1 MKTIIAE
8 KPSVAKE
15 IAHIVGADKREEGYM
30 QGNGYYVTWAFGH
43 LVQPAM
49 PETYGMKGF
58 HAENLPVIPD
68 PFVLVP
74 RQVKTENG
82 YKPDAGVL
90 AQIKIIGKLFDSSE
104 RIIVATDAGREG
116 ELIFRYL
123 YAYLGCRKPFDRL
136 WISSLTDTAIREGLL
151 NLRDG
156 KEYDNLYHAAKARS
170 EADWLVGINGTQALT
185 IAAGRGTYS
194 VGRVQTP
201 TLGMVCERYWE
212 HKRFESKPFWQV
224 HFGVVDADSGNILK
238 FTSANRWTDKATAT
252 DIYNKV
258 KDTGS
263 AIITKV
269 ATKRKVEKAPLLYD
283 LTTLQKEANTQH
295 GFTAEHTLSIAQKLY
310 EAKFITYPRTSSR
323 YISDDVFATLPKLF
337 KNLENHSEYGE
348 KVKLLPGSEDYSK
361 NSVNAAKVTDHH
373 ALLITENAAIGLFK
387 DEKIVYDMILCRMI
401 EAFSADCIK
410 DITSVS
416 AQVDHEVEFGISGS
430 IIRQT
435 GWRALSLKGKNKRQD
450 KDADATDNEVKD
462 QVIPNWQ
469 EGQHITLS
477 GCTITEGKTKPKPLH
492 TESTLLAAME
502 TAGKEIEDDTMRQ
515 AMKDSGIGTPATRAA
530 IIETLLKRE
539 YMVRQQKKLVPTEKG
554 LALHS
559 VVKNM
564 AIANVEMTGK
574 WEATFDR
581 MIPPHGLEVT
591 YDKTV
596 HILFPASVKY
606 VDLGSEDLIAGKADG
621 AENVIRV
628 KAAVKNFKKETNMS
642 VITEDGSFY
651 TFNVKYAKEPLMLN
665 IEMADFIHDGEAV
678 NRPNNAQE
686 IYLKELGKE
695 SPMLVHLIM
704 KSIHKENKRKVKH
717 IGSKRFGIQY
727 LMKGIYVHSD
737 LLYFHTEI
745 KNQSNVPFD
754 VDYITFKVVDKKV
767 AKRTAIQEQVL
778 LPVRAYNYVVRVAG
792 KKTEQTVFC
801 LPKFTIPDDKELV
814 VEMNEKEGGRHQ
826 SFVVE
831 NSDLVRALTI
841 NELSVK

>member
-1 MKTIIAE
+1 MSQKQQTMKTIIAE

-123 YAYLGCRKPFDRL
+123 YAYLGCQKPFDRL
-136 WISSLTDTAIREGLL
+136 WISSLTDTAIREGLQ
-151 NLRDG
+151 NLTDG

-224 HFGVVDADSGNILK
+224 HFGVVDADSGNVLK
-238 FTSANRWTDKATAT
+238 FTSANRWADKGTAT

-258 KDTGS
+258 KETGS

-269 ATKRKVEKAPLLYD
+269 ATKQKVEKAPLLYD
-283 LTTLQKEANTQH
+283 LTTLQKEANSQH

-310 EAKFITYPRTSSR
+310 EAKLITYPRTSSR

-435 GWRALSLKGKNKRQD
+435 GWRALSLKEKNNRLD
-450 KDADATDNEVKD
+450 KDADATDNEVKE

-515 AMKDSGIGTPATRAA
+515 AMKDCGIGTPATRAT

-574 WEATFDR
+574 WEAELAKIER
-581 MIPPHGLEVT
+581 GE
-591 YDKTV
+591 
-596 HILFPASVKY
+596 AS
-606 VDLGSEDLIAGKADG
+606 ADG
-621 AENVIRV
+621 FTHSIEGYTREITAE
-628 KAAVKNFKKETNMS
+628 
-642 VITEDGSFY
+642 
-651 TFNVKYAKEPLMLN
+651 L
-665 IEMADFIHDGEAV
+665 
-678 NRPNNAQE
+678 
-686 IYLKELGKE
+686 LGCDRLF
-695 SPMLVHLIM
+695 S
-704 KSIHKENKRKVKH
+704 HKDSGCQCPKCKH
-717 IGSKRFGIQY
+717 GTMQFFG
-727 LMKGIYVHSD
+727 
-737 LLYFHTEI
+737 
-745 KNQSNVPFD
+745 
-754 VDYITFKVVDKKV
+754 KVVRCSNK
-767 AKRTAIQEQVL
+767 ECGM
-778 LPVRAYNYVVRVAG
+778 PVFKQVAG
-792 KKTEQTVFC
+792 KLLTDADITDLLTKGKTRTLNGFTSKQGKSFSAAIAFDENFNTKFVFAER
-801 LPKFTIPDDKELV
+801 KKA
-814 VEMNEKEGGRHQ
+814 EKRG
-826 SFVVE
+826 
-831 NSDLVRALTI
+831 N
-841 NELSVK
+841 VKRYKK

>member
-15 IAHIVGADKREEGYM
+15 IAHIVGAGKREEGYM

-123 YAYLGCRKPFDRL
+123 YEYLGCKKPFDRL
-136 WISSLTDTAIREGLL
+136 WISSLTDSAIREGLA
-151 NLRDG
+151 NLRNG

-269 ATKRKVEKAPLLYD
+269 TTKRKVEKAPLLYD
-283 LTTLQKEANTQH
+283 LTTLQKEANSQH

-348 KVKLLPGSEDYSK
+348 KVKLLPCSEDYSK

-373 ALLITENAAIGLFK
+373 ALLITENAAIGIFK

-416 AQVDHEVEFGISGS
+416 AQVDHEIEFGISGS

-435 GWRALSLKGKNKRQD
+435 GWRALSLKEKNSKKD
-450 KDADATDNEVKD
+450 KNADTTDNEVKE

-469 EGQHITLS
+469 EGQHITFS

-502 TAGKEIEDDTMRQ
+502 TAGKEIVDDTMRQ

-574 WEATFDR
+574 WEAELAKIER
-581 MIPPHGLEVT
+581 GE
-591 YDKTV
+591 
-596 HILFPASVKY
+596 AS
-606 VDLGSEDLIAGKADG
+606 ADG
-621 AENVIRV
+621 FTHSIEGYTREITAE
-628 KAAVKNFKKETNMS
+628 
-642 VITEDGSFY
+642 
-651 TFNVKYAKEPLMLN
+651 L
-665 IEMADFIHDGEAV
+665 
-678 NRPNNAQE
+678 
-686 IYLKELGKE
+686 LGCDRLF
-695 SPMLVHLIM
+695 S
-704 KSIHKENKRKVKH
+704 HKDSGCQCPKCKH
-717 IGSKRFGIQY
+717 GTMQFFG
-727 LMKGIYVHSD
+727 
-737 LLYFHTEI
+737 
-745 KNQSNVPFD
+745 
-754 VDYITFKVVDKKV
+754 KVVRCSNK
-767 AKRTAIQEQVL
+767 ECGM
-778 LPVRAYNYVVRVAG
+778 PVFKQVAG
-792 KKTEQTVFC
+792 KLLTDADITDLLTKGKT
-801 LPKFTIPDDKELV
+801 
-814 VEMNEKEGGRHQ
+814 
-826 SFVVE
+826 
-831 NSDLVRALTI
+831 
-841 NELSVK
+841 

>member
-1 MKTIIAE
+1 MSQKQQTMKTIIAE

-49 PETYGMKGF
+49 PDTYGMKGF

-283 LTTLQKEANTQH
+283 LTTLQKEANSQH

-323 YISDDVFATLPKLF
+323 YISDDIFATLPKLF

-373 ALLITENAAIGLFK
+373 ALLITENPAVGLFK

-435 GWRALSLKGKNKRQD
+435 GWRALSLKEKNNRQD

-515 AMKDSGIGTPATRAA
+515 SMKDIGIGTPATRAA

-574 WEATFDR
+574 WEAELAKIER
-581 MIPPHGLEVT
+581 GE
-591 YDKTV
+591 
-596 HILFPASVKY
+596 AS
-606 VDLGSEDLIAGKADG
+606 ADG
-621 AENVIRV
+621 FTHSIEGYTREITAE
-628 KAAVKNFKKETNMS
+628 
-642 VITEDGSFY
+642 
-651 TFNVKYAKEPLMLN
+651 L
-665 IEMADFIHDGEAV
+665 
-678 NRPNNAQE
+678 
-686 IYLKELGKE
+686 LGCDRLFSHKD
-695 SPMLVHLIM
+695 SGCQCPKCKQGIM
-704 KSIHKENKRKVKH
+704 QF
-717 IGSKRFGIQY
+717 FG
-727 LMKGIYVHSD
+727 
-737 LLYFHTEI
+737 
-745 KNQSNVPFD
+745 
-754 VDYITFKVVDKKV
+754 KVVRCSNK
-767 AKRTAIQEQVL
+767 ECGM
-778 LPVRAYNYVVRVAG
+778 PVFKQVAG
-792 KKTEQTVFC
+792 KLLTDADITDLLTKGKTRTLNGFTSKQGKPFSAAIAFDENFNTKFVFAER
-801 LPKFTIPDDKELV
+801 KTA
-814 VEMNEKEGGRHQ
+814 EKRG
-826 SFVVE
+826 
-831 NSDLVRALTI
+831 N
-841 NELSVK
+841 VKRYKK

>member
-1 MKTIIAE
+1 MSQKQQTMKTIIAE

-49 PETYGMKGF
+49 PEAYGMKGF

-123 YAYLGCRKPFDRL
+123 YAYLGCQKPFDRL

-283 LTTLQKEANTQH
+283 LTTLQKEANSQH

-435 GWRALSLKGKNKRQD
+435 GWRALSLKEKNKRQD

-502 TAGKEIEDDTMRQ
+502 TAGKEIEDDMMRQ

-574 WEATFDR
+574 WETELAKIER
-581 MIPPHGLEVT
+581 GE
-591 YDKTV
+591 
-596 HILFPASVKY
+596 AS
-606 VDLGSEDLIAGKADG
+606 ADG
-621 AENVIRV
+621 FTRSIEGYTREITAE
-628 KAAVKNFKKETNMS
+628 
-642 VITEDGSFY
+642 
-651 TFNVKYAKEPLMLN
+651 L
-665 IEMADFIHDGEAV
+665 
-678 NRPNNAQE
+678 
-686 IYLKELGKE
+686 LGCDRLF
-695 SPMLVHLIM
+695 S
-704 KSIHKENKRKVKH
+704 HKDSGCQCPKCKH
-717 IGSKRFGIQY
+717 GTMQFFG
-727 LMKGIYVHSD
+727 
-737 LLYFHTEI
+737 
-745 KNQSNVPFD
+745 
-754 VDYITFKVVDKKV
+754 KVVRCSNK
-767 AKRTAIQEQVL
+767 ECGM
-778 LPVRAYNYVVRVAG
+778 PVFKQVAG
-792 KKTEQTVFC
+792 KLLTDADITDLLTKGKTRTLNGFTSRQGKTFSAAIAFDENFNTKFVFAER
-801 LPKFTIPDDKELV
+801 KTA
-814 VEMNEKEGGRHQ
+814 EKRG
-826 SFVVE
+826 
-831 NSDLVRALTI
+831 N
-841 NELSVK
+841 VKRYKK

>member
-1 MKTIIAE
+1 MSQKQQTMKTIIAE

-58 HAENLPVIPD
+58 HAENIPVIPR
-68 PFVLVP
+68 PFILVP

-82 YKPDAGVL
+82 YKPDAGVV
-90 AQIKIIGKLFDSSE
+90 AQIKVVGKLFDSSE

-123 YAYLGCRKPFDRL
+123 YEYLGCKKPFDRL
-136 WISSLTDTAIREGLL
+136 WISSLTDTAIREGLQ

-263 AIITKV
+263 AIITKIS
-269 ATKRKVEKAPLLYD
+269 TKRKVEKAPLLYD
-283 LTTLQKEANTQH
+283 LTTLQKEANSQH

-435 GWRALSLKGKNKRQD
+435 GWRALSLKEKNNRQD
-450 KDADATDNEVKD
+450 KDADATDNEVKE

-574 WEATFDR
+574 WEAELAKIER
-581 MIPPHGLEVT
+581 GE
-591 YDKTV
+591 
-596 HILFPASVKY
+596 AS
-606 VDLGSEDLIAGKADG
+606 ADG
-621 AENVIRV
+621 FTHSIEGYTREITAE
-628 KAAVKNFKKETNMS
+628 
-642 VITEDGSFY
+642 
-651 TFNVKYAKEPLMLN
+651 L
-665 IEMADFIHDGEAV
+665 
-678 NRPNNAQE
+678 
-686 IYLKELGKE
+686 LGCDRLF
-695 SPMLVHLIM
+695 S
-704 KSIHKENKRKVKH
+704 HKDSGYQCPKCKQ
-717 IGSKRFGIQY
+717 GAMQFFG
-727 LMKGIYVHSD
+727 
-737 LLYFHTEI
+737 
-745 KNQSNVPFD
+745 
-754 VDYITFKVVDKKV
+754 KVVRCSNK
-767 AKRTAIQEQVL
+767 ECGM
-778 LPVRAYNYVVRVAG
+778 PVFKQVAG
-792 KKTEQTVFC
+792 KLLTDADITDLLTKGKTRTLNGFTSKQGKSFSAAIAFDENFNTKFVFAER
-801 LPKFTIPDDKELV
+801 KTA
-814 VEMNEKEGGRHQ
+814 EKRG
-826 SFVVE
+826 
-831 NSDLVRALTI
+831 N
-841 NELSVK
+841 VKRYKK

>member
-1 MKTIIAE
+1 MSQKQQTMKTIIAE

-30 QGNGYYVTWAFGH
+30 QGNGYFVTWAFGH

-123 YAYLGCRKPFDRL
+123 SVYLGCQKPFDRL

-151 NLRDG
+151 NLKDG

-224 HFGVVDADSGNILK
+224 HFGVVDTDSGNILK
-238 FTSANRWTDKATAT
+238 FTSANRWADKGTAT

-258 KDTGS
+258 KETGS

-283 LTTLQKEANTQH
+283 LTTLQKEANSQH

-361 NSVNAAKVTDHH
+361 NSVNAGKVTDHH
-373 ALLITENAAIGLFK
+373 AMLITENAAIGLFK

-410 DITSVS
+410 DITSVT

-435 GWRALSLKGKNKRQD
+435 GWRALSLKEKNKRQD
-450 KDADATDNEVKD
+450 KDADATDNEVRE

-469 EGQHITLS
+469 EGQHISFS
-477 GCTITEGKTKPKPLH
+477 GSTITEGKTKPKPLH

-515 AMKDSGIGTPATRAA
+515 AIKDCGIGTPATRAA

-574 WEATFDR
+574 WEAELAKIER
-581 MIPPHGLEVT
+581 GE
-591 YDKTV
+591 
-596 HILFPASVKY
+596 AS
-606 VDLGSEDLIAGKADG
+606 ADG
-621 AENVIRV
+621 FTHSIEGYTREITAE
-628 KAAVKNFKKETNMS
+628 
-642 VITEDGSFY
+642 
-651 TFNVKYAKEPLMLN
+651 L
-665 IEMADFIHDGEAV
+665 
-678 NRPNNAQE
+678 
-686 IYLKELGKE
+686 LGCDRLFSHKD
-695 SPMLVHLIM
+695 SGCQCPKCKQGIM
-704 KSIHKENKRKVKH
+704 QF
-717 IGSKRFGIQY
+717 FG
-727 LMKGIYVHSD
+727 
-737 LLYFHTEI
+737 
-745 KNQSNVPFD
+745 
-754 VDYITFKVVDKKV
+754 KVVRCSNK
-767 AKRTAIQEQVL
+767 ECGM
-778 LPVRAYNYVVRVAG
+778 PVFKQVAG
-792 KKTEQTVFC
+792 KLLTDADITDLLTKGKTRTLNGFTSRQGKSFSATIAFDENFNTKFVFAEH
-801 LPKFTIPDDKELV
+801 KAA
-814 VEMNEKEGGRHQ
+814 EKRG
-826 SFVVE
+826 
-831 NSDLVRALTI
+831 N
-841 NELSVK
+841 VKRYKK

>member
-49 PETYGMKGF
+49 PDTYGMKGF

-82 YKPDAGVL
+82 YKTDAGVL

-123 YAYLGCRKPFDRL
+123 YVYLGCQKPFDRL
-136 WISSLTDTAIREGLL
+136 WISSLTDTAIREGLQ

-269 ATKRKVEKAPLLYD
+269 VTKRKVEKAPLLYD
-283 LTTLQKEANTQH
+283 LTTLQKEANSQH

-435 GWRALSLKGKNKRQD
+435 GWRALSLKEKNNRQD
-450 KDADATDNEVKD
+450 KDADATDNEVKE

-574 WEATFDR
+574 WEAELAKIER
-581 MIPPHGLEVT
+581 GE
-591 YDKTV
+591 
-596 HILFPASVKY
+596 AS
-606 VDLGSEDLIAGKADG
+606 ADG
-621 AENVIRV
+621 FTHSIEGYTREITAE
-628 KAAVKNFKKETNMS
+628 
-642 VITEDGSFY
+642 
-651 TFNVKYAKEPLMLN
+651 L
-665 IEMADFIHDGEAV
+665 
-678 NRPNNAQE
+678 
-686 IYLKELGKE
+686 LGCDRLF
-695 SPMLVHLIM
+695 S
-704 KSIHKENKRKVKH
+704 HKDSGCQCPKCKH
-717 IGSKRFGIQY
+717 GTMQFFG
-727 LMKGIYVHSD
+727 
-737 LLYFHTEI
+737 
-745 KNQSNVPFD
+745 
-754 VDYITFKVVDKKV
+754 KVVRCSNK
-767 AKRTAIQEQVL
+767 ECGM
-778 LPVRAYNYVVRVAG
+778 PVFKQVAG
-792 KKTEQTVFC
+792 KLLTDSDITDLLTKGKTRTLNGFISKQGKSFSAAIAFDENFNTKFVFAER
-801 LPKFTIPDDKELV
+801 KTA
-814 VEMNEKEGGRHQ
+814 EKRG
-826 SFVVE
+826 
-831 NSDLVRALTI
+831 N
-841 NELSVK
+841 VKRYKK

>member
-1 MKTIIAE
+1 MSQKQQTMKTIIAE

-30 QGNGYYVTWAFGH
+30 QGNGYFVTWAFGH

-68 PFVLVP
+68 PFILVP

-123 YAYLGCRKPFDRL
+123 YVYLGCQKPFDRL

-224 HFGVVDADSGNILK
+224 HFGVVDSDSGNILK

-258 KDTGS
+258 KETGS

-269 ATKRKVEKAPLLYD
+269 VTKRKVEKAPLLYD
-283 LTTLQKEANTQH
+283 LTTLQKEANSQH

-416 AQVDHEVEFGISGS
+416 AQVNHEVEFGISGS

-435 GWRALSLKGKNKRQD
+435 GWRALSLKEKNNRLD

-515 AMKDSGIGTPATRAA
+515 AMKDCGIGTPATRAA

-574 WEATFDR
+574 WEAELAKIER
-581 MIPPHGLEVT
+581 GE
-591 YDKTV
+591 
-596 HILFPASVKY
+596 AS
-606 VDLGSEDLIAGKADG
+606 ADG
-621 AENVIRV
+621 FTHSIEGYTREITAE
-628 KAAVKNFKKETNMS
+628 
-642 VITEDGSFY
+642 
-651 TFNVKYAKEPLMLN
+651 L
-665 IEMADFIHDGEAV
+665 
-678 NRPNNAQE
+678 
-686 IYLKELGKE
+686 LGCDRLF
-695 SPMLVHLIM
+695 S
-704 KSIHKENKRKVKH
+704 HKDSGCQCPKCKQ
-717 IGSKRFGIQY
+717 GTMQFFG
-727 LMKGIYVHSD
+727 
-737 LLYFHTEI
+737 
-745 KNQSNVPFD
+745 
-754 VDYITFKVVDKKV
+754 KVVRCCNK
-767 AKRTAIQEQVL
+767 ECGM
-778 LPVRAYNYVVRVAG
+778 PVFKQVAG
-792 KKTEQTVFC
+792 KLLTDADITDLLTKGKTKTLNGFTSKQGKSFSAAIAFDENFNTKFVFAER
-801 LPKFTIPDDKELV
+801 KTA
-814 VEMNEKEGGRHQ
+814 EKRG
-826 SFVVE
+826 
-831 NSDLVRALTI
+831 N
-841 NELSVK
+841 VKRYKK

>member
-1 MKTIIAE
+1 MSQKQQTMKTIIAE

-68 PFVLVP
+68 PFILVP

-90 AQIKIIGKLFDSSE
+90 AQIKIIGKLFDCSE

-123 YAYLGCRKPFDRL
+123 YAYLGCQKPFDRL
-136 WISSLTDTAIREGLL
+136 WISSLTDTAIREGLQ

-156 KEYDNLYHAAKARS
+156 KVYDNLYHAAKARS

-212 HKRFESKPFWQV
+212 NKRFESKPFWQV

-258 KDTGS
+258 KETGS

-269 ATKRKVEKAPLLYD
+269 VTKRKVEKAPLLYD
-283 LTTLQKEANTQH
+283 LTTLQKEANSQH

-361 NSVNAAKVTDHH
+361 NSVNAAKMTDHH

-387 DEKIVYDMILCRMI
+387 DEKIVYDMILYRMI

-410 DITSVS
+410 DITSVT
-416 AQVDHEVEFGISGS
+416 AQVDHDVEFCISGS

-435 GWRALSLKGKNKRQD
+435 GWRALSLKEKNKRLD

-574 WEATFDR
+574 WEAELAKIER
-581 MIPPHGLEVT
+581 GE
-591 YDKTV
+591 
-596 HILFPASVKY
+596 AS
-606 VDLGSEDLIAGKADG
+606 ADG
-621 AENVIRV
+621 FTHSIEDYTREITAE
-628 KAAVKNFKKETNMS
+628 
-642 VITEDGSFY
+642 
-651 TFNVKYAKEPLMLN
+651 L
-665 IEMADFIHDGEAV
+665 
-678 NRPNNAQE
+678 
-686 IYLKELGKE
+686 LGCDRLF
-695 SPMLVHLIM
+695 S
-704 KSIHKENKRKVKH
+704 HKDSGCQCPKCKH
-717 IGSKRFGIQY
+717 GTMQFFG
-727 LMKGIYVHSD
+727 
-737 LLYFHTEI
+737 
-745 KNQSNVPFD
+745 
-754 VDYITFKVVDKKV
+754 KVVRCSNK
-767 AKRTAIQEQVL
+767 ECGM
-778 LPVRAYNYVVRVAG
+778 PVFKQVAG
-792 KKTEQTVFC
+792 KLLTDSDITDLLTKGKTRTLNGFTSKQGKPFSAAIAFDENFNTKFVFAER
-801 LPKFTIPDDKELV
+801 KTA
-814 VEMNEKEGGRHQ
+814 EKRG
-826 SFVVE
+826 
-831 NSDLVRALTI
+831 N
-841 NELSVK
+841 VKRYKK

>member
-1 MKTIIAE
+1 MSQKQQTMKTIIAE

-136 WISSLTDTAIREGLL
+136 WISSLTDTAIREGLQ

-224 HFGVVDADSGNILK
+224 HFGVVDTDSGNILK

-258 KDTGS
+258 KETGS

-283 LTTLQKEANTQH
+283 LTTLQKEANSQH

-416 AQVDHEVEFGISGS
+416 AKVDHEVEFGISGS

-435 GWRALSLKGKNKRQD
+435 GWRALSLKEKNNRQD
-450 KDADATDNEVKD
+450 RDADATDNEVKD

-469 EGQHITLS
+469 EGQHVTLS

-530 IIETLLKRE
+530 IIETMLKRE

-574 WEATFDR
+574 WEAELAKIER
-581 MIPPHGLEVT
+581 GE
-591 YDKTV
+591 
-596 HILFPASVKY
+596 AS
-606 VDLGSEDLIAGKADG
+606 ADG
-621 AENVIRV
+621 FTHSIEGYTREITAE
-628 KAAVKNFKKETNMS
+628 
-642 VITEDGSFY
+642 
-651 TFNVKYAKEPLMLN
+651 L
-665 IEMADFIHDGEAV
+665 
-678 NRPNNAQE
+678 
-686 IYLKELGKE
+686 LGCDRLF
-695 SPMLVHLIM
+695 S
-704 KSIHKENKRKVKH
+704 HKDSGCQCPKCKQ
-717 IGSKRFGIQY
+717 GAMQFFG
-727 LMKGIYVHSD
+727 
-737 LLYFHTEI
+737 
-745 KNQSNVPFD
+745 
-754 VDYITFKVVDKKV
+754 KVVRCSNK
-767 AKRTAIQEQVL
+767 ECGM
-778 LPVRAYNYVVRVAG
+778 PVFKQVAG
-792 KKTEQTVFC
+792 KLLTDADITDLLTKGKTRTLNGFTSKQGKSFSAAIAFDENFNTKFVFAER
-801 LPKFTIPDDKELV
+801 KTA
-814 VEMNEKEGGRHQ
+814 EKRG
-826 SFVVE
+826 
-831 NSDLVRALTI
+831 N
-841 NELSVK
+841 VKRYKK

>member
-15 IAHIVGADKREEGYM
+15 IAHIVGAGKREEGYM

-123 YAYLGCRKPFDRL
+123 YVYLGCQKPFDRL
-136 WISSLTDTAIREGLL
+136 WISSLTDTAIREGLQ

-269 ATKRKVEKAPLLYD
+269 TTKRKVEKAPLLYD
-283 LTTLQKEANTQH
+283 LTTLQKEANSQH

-348 KVKLLPGSEDYSK
+348 KVKLLPCSEDYSK

-435 GWRALSLKGKNKRQD
+435 GWRALSLKEKNNRLD
-450 KDADATDNEVKD
+450 KDADATDNEVKE

-469 EGQHITLS
+469 EGQHITFS

-574 WEATFDR
+574 WEAELAKIER
-581 MIPPHGLEVT
+581 GE
-591 YDKTV
+591 
-596 HILFPASVKY
+596 AS
-606 VDLGSEDLIAGKADG
+606 ADG
-621 AENVIRV
+621 FTHSIEGYTREITAE
-628 KAAVKNFKKETNMS
+628 
-642 VITEDGSFY
+642 
-651 TFNVKYAKEPLMLN
+651 L
-665 IEMADFIHDGEAV
+665 
-678 NRPNNAQE
+678 
-686 IYLKELGKE
+686 LGCDRLF
-695 SPMLVHLIM
+695 S
-704 KSIHKENKRKVKH
+704 HKDSGCQCPKCKH
-717 IGSKRFGIQY
+717 GTMQFFG
-727 LMKGIYVHSD
+727 
-737 LLYFHTEI
+737 
-745 KNQSNVPFD
+745 
-754 VDYITFKVVDKKV
+754 KVVRCSNK
-767 AKRTAIQEQVL
+767 ECGM
-778 LPVRAYNYVVRVAG
+778 PVFKQVAG
-792 KKTEQTVFC
+792 KLLTDADITDLLTKGKT
-801 LPKFTIPDDKELV
+801 
-814 VEMNEKEGGRHQ
+814 
-826 SFVVE
+826 
-831 NSDLVRALTI
+831 
-841 NELSVK
+841 

>member
-151 NLRDG
+151 NLTDG

-224 HFGVVDADSGNILK
+224 HFGVVDTDSDNILK

-283 LTTLQKEANTQH
+283 LTTLQKEANSQH

-348 KVKLLPGSEDYSK
+348 NVKLLPGSEDYSK

-435 GWRALSLKGKNKRQD
+435 GWRALSLKEKNKRQD

-574 WEATFDR
+574 WEAELAR
-581 MIPPHGLEVT
+581 IERGE
-591 YDKTV
+591 
-596 HILFPASVKY
+596 AS
-606 VDLGSEDLIAGKADG
+606 ADG
-621 AENVIRV
+621 FTHSIEGYTREITAE
-628 KAAVKNFKKETNMS
+628 
-642 VITEDGSFY
+642 
-651 TFNVKYAKEPLMLN
+651 L
-665 IEMADFIHDGEAV
+665 
-678 NRPNNAQE
+678 
-686 IYLKELGKE
+686 LGCDRLF
-695 SPMLVHLIM
+695 S
-704 KSIHKENKRKVKH
+704 HKDSGCQCPKCKQ
-717 IGSKRFGIQY
+717 GTMQFFG
-727 LMKGIYVHSD
+727 
-737 LLYFHTEI
+737 
-745 KNQSNVPFD
+745 
-754 VDYITFKVVDKKV
+754 KVVRCSNK
-767 AKRTAIQEQVL
+767 ECGM
-778 LPVRAYNYVVRVAG
+778 PVFKQVAG
-792 KKTEQTVFC
+792 KLLTDADITDLLIKGKTRTLNGFISKQGKSFSAAIAFDEDFNTKFVFAER
-801 LPKFTIPDDKELV
+801 KTA
-814 VEMNEKEGGRHQ
+814 EKRG
-826 SFVVE
+826 
-831 NSDLVRALTI
+831 N
-841 NELSVK
+841 VKRYKK

>member
-1 MKTIIAE
+1 MSQKQQTMKTIIAE

-30 QGNGYYVTWAFGH
+30 QGNGYFVTWAFGH

-49 PETYGMKGF
+49 PDTYGMKGF

-136 WISSLTDTAIREGLL
+136 WISSLTDTAIREGLQ

-212 HKRFESKPFWQV
+212 NKRFESKPFWQV

-238 FTSANRWTDKATAT
+238 FTSVNRWTDKATAS

-283 LTTLQKEANTQH
+283 LTTLQKEANSQH

-387 DEKIVYDMILCRMI
+387 DEKIIYDMILCRMI

-435 GWRALSLKGKNKRQD
+435 GWRALLLKEKNNRLV
-450 KDADATDNEVKD
+450 KDADATDNEVKE

-574 WEATFDR
+574 WEAELAKIER
-581 MIPPHGLEVT
+581 GE
-591 YDKTV
+591 
-596 HILFPASVKY
+596 AS
-606 VDLGSEDLIAGKADG
+606 ADG
-621 AENVIRV
+621 FTHSIEGYTREITAE
-628 KAAVKNFKKETNMS
+628 
-642 VITEDGSFY
+642 
-651 TFNVKYAKEPLMLN
+651 L
-665 IEMADFIHDGEAV
+665 
-678 NRPNNAQE
+678 
-686 IYLKELGKE
+686 LGCDRLF
-695 SPMLVHLIM
+695 S
-704 KSIHKENKRKVKH
+704 HKDSGCQCPKCKH
-717 IGSKRFGIQY
+717 GTMQFFG
-727 LMKGIYVHSD
+727 
-737 LLYFHTEI
+737 
-745 KNQSNVPFD
+745 
-754 VDYITFKVVDKKV
+754 KVVRCSNK
-767 AKRTAIQEQVL
+767 ECGM
-778 LPVRAYNYVVRVAG
+778 PVFKQVAG
-792 KKTEQTVFC
+792 KLLTDSDITDLLTKGKTRTLNGFTSKQGKSFSAAIAFDEDFNTKFVFAER
-801 LPKFTIPDDKELV
+801 KTA
-814 VEMNEKEGGRHQ
+814 EKRG
-826 SFVVE
+826 
-831 NSDLVRALTI
+831 N
-841 NELSVK
+841 VKRYKK

>member
-15 IAHIVGADKREEGYM
+15 IAHIVGAGKREEGYM

-49 PETYGMKGF
+49 PDTYGMKGF

-238 FTSANRWTDKATAT
+238 FTSANRWADKATAT

-283 LTTLQKEANTQH
+283 LTTLQKEANSQH

-323 YISDDVFATLPKLF
+323 YISDDIFATLPKLF

-373 ALLITENAAIGLFK
+373 ALLITENPAVGLFK

-435 GWRALSLKGKNKRQD
+435 GWRALSLKEKNNRQD

-515 AMKDSGIGTPATRAA
+515 SMKDIGIGTPATRAA

-574 WEATFDR
+574 WEAELAKIER
-581 MIPPHGLEVT
+581 GE
-591 YDKTV
+591 
-596 HILFPASVKY
+596 AS
-606 VDLGSEDLIAGKADG
+606 ADG
-621 AENVIRV
+621 FTHSIEGYTREITAE
-628 KAAVKNFKKETNMS
+628 
-642 VITEDGSFY
+642 
-651 TFNVKYAKEPLMLN
+651 L
-665 IEMADFIHDGEAV
+665 
-678 NRPNNAQE
+678 
-686 IYLKELGKE
+686 LGCDRLFSHKD
-695 SPMLVHLIM
+695 SGCQCPKCKQGIM
-704 KSIHKENKRKVKH
+704 QF
-717 IGSKRFGIQY
+717 FG
-727 LMKGIYVHSD
+727 
-737 LLYFHTEI
+737 
-745 KNQSNVPFD
+745 
-754 VDYITFKVVDKKV
+754 KVVRCSNK
-767 AKRTAIQEQVL
+767 ECGM
-778 LPVRAYNYVVRVAG
+778 PVFKQVAG
-792 KKTEQTVFC
+792 KLLTDADITDLLTKGKTRTLNGFTSKQGKPFSAAIAFDENFNTKFVFAER
-801 LPKFTIPDDKELV
+801 KTA
-814 VEMNEKEGGRHQ
+814 EKRG
-826 SFVVE
+826 
-831 NSDLVRALTI
+831 N
-841 NELSVK
+841 VKRYKK

>member
-123 YAYLGCRKPFDRL
+123 YAYLGCQKPFDRL
-136 WISSLTDTAIREGLL
+136 WISSLTDTAIREGLQ

-238 FTSANRWTDKATAT
+238 FTSVNRWTDKATAT

-258 KDTGS
+258 KETGS
-263 AIITKV
+263 VIITKV
-269 ATKRKVEKAPLLYD
+269 ATKQKVEKAPLLYD
-283 LTTLQKEANTQH
+283 LTTLQKEANSQH
-295 GFTAEHTLSIAQKLY
+295 GFTAEHTLSVAQKLY

-410 DITSVS
+410 DITSVT

-435 GWRALSLKGKNKRQD
+435 GWRALSLKEKNNRLD
-450 KDADATDNEVKD
+450 KDADATDNEVKN

-574 WEATFDR
+574 WEAELAKIER
-581 MIPPHGLEVT
+581 GE
-591 YDKTV
+591 
-596 HILFPASVKY
+596 AS
-606 VDLGSEDLIAGKADG
+606 ADG
-621 AENVIRV
+621 FTHSIEGYTREITAE
-628 KAAVKNFKKETNMS
+628 
-642 VITEDGSFY
+642 
-651 TFNVKYAKEPLMLN
+651 L
-665 IEMADFIHDGEAV
+665 
-678 NRPNNAQE
+678 
-686 IYLKELGKE
+686 LGCDRLF
-695 SPMLVHLIM
+695 S
-704 KSIHKENKRKVKH
+704 HKDSGCQCPKCKH
-717 IGSKRFGIQY
+717 GTMQFFG
-727 LMKGIYVHSD
+727 
-737 LLYFHTEI
+737 
-745 KNQSNVPFD
+745 
-754 VDYITFKVVDKKV
+754 KVVRCSNK
-767 AKRTAIQEQVL
+767 ECGM
-778 LPVRAYNYVVRVAG
+778 PVFKQVAG
-792 KKTEQTVFC
+792 KLLTDSDITDLLTKGKTRTLNGFTSKQGKPFSAAIAFDENFNTKFVFAER
-801 LPKFTIPDDKELV
+801 KTA
-814 VEMNEKEGGRHQ
+814 EKRG
-826 SFVVE
+826 
-831 NSDLVRALTI
+831 N
-841 NELSVK
+841 VKRYKK

>member
-1 MKTIIAE
+1 MSQKQQTMKTIIAE

-123 YAYLGCRKPFDRL
+123 YVYLGCQKPFDRL

-238 FTSANRWTDKATAT
+238 FTSANRWTDKGTAT

-263 AIITKV
+263 TIITKV
-269 ATKRKVEKAPLLYD
+269 VTKRKVEKAPLLYD
-283 LTTLQKEANTQH
+283 LTTLQKEANSQH

-435 GWRALSLKGKNKRQD
+435 GWRALSLKEKNKRQD
-450 KDADATDNEVKD
+450 KDADATDNEVRE

-574 WEATFDR
+574 
-581 MIPPHGLEVT
+581 
-591 YDKTV
+591 
-596 HILFPASVKY
+596 
-606 VDLGSEDLIAGKADG
+606 
-621 AENVIRV
+621 
-628 KAAVKNFKKETNMS
+628 
-642 VITEDGSFY
+642 
-651 TFNVKYAKEPLMLN
+651 
-665 IEMADFIHDGEAV
+665 
-678 NRPNNAQE
+678 
-686 IYLKELGKE
+686 
-695 SPMLVHLIM
+695 
-704 KSIHKENKRKVKH
+704 
-717 IGSKRFGIQY
+717 
-727 LMKGIYVHSD
+727 
-737 LLYFHTEI
+737 
-745 KNQSNVPFD
+745 
-754 VDYITFKVVDKKV
+754 
-767 AKRTAIQEQVL
+767 
-778 LPVRAYNYVVRVAG
+778 
-792 KKTEQTVFC
+792 
-801 LPKFTIPDDKELV
+801 
-814 VEMNEKEGGRHQ
+814 
-826 SFVVE
+826 
-831 NSDLVRALTI
+831 
-841 NELSVK
+841 

>member
-15 IAHIVGADKREEGYM
+15 IAHIVGAYKREEGYM

-136 WISSLTDTAIREGLL
+136 WISSLTDTAIREGLQ

-238 FTSANRWTDKATAT
+238 FTSVNRWTDKATASV
-252 DIYNKV
+252 IYNKV

-283 LTTLQKEANTQH
+283 LTTLQKEANSQH

-337 KNLENHSEYGE
+337 KNLENHSEFGE

-373 ALLITENAAIGLFK
+373 ALLITENAVIGLFK

-435 GWRALSLKGKNKRQD
+435 GWRALSLKEKNKRQD

-515 AMKDSGIGTPATRAA
+515 AMKDCGIGTPATRAA

-574 WEATFDR
+574 WEAELAKIER
-581 MIPPHGLEVT
+581 GE
-591 YDKTV
+591 
-596 HILFPASVKY
+596 AS
-606 VDLGSEDLIAGKADG
+606 ADG
-621 AENVIRV
+621 FTHSIEGYTREITAE
-628 KAAVKNFKKETNMS
+628 
-642 VITEDGSFY
+642 
-651 TFNVKYAKEPLMLN
+651 L
-665 IEMADFIHDGEAV
+665 
-678 NRPNNAQE
+678 
-686 IYLKELGKE
+686 LGCDRLF
-695 SPMLVHLIM
+695 S
-704 KSIHKENKRKVKH
+704 HKDSGCQCPKCKQ
-717 IGSKRFGIQY
+717 GTMQFFG
-727 LMKGIYVHSD
+727 
-737 LLYFHTEI
+737 
-745 KNQSNVPFD
+745 
-754 VDYITFKVVDKKV
+754 KVVRCSSK
-767 AKRTAIQEQVL
+767 ECGM
-778 LPVRAYNYVVRVAG
+778 PVFKQVAG
-792 KKTEQTVFC
+792 KLLTDADITDLLTKGKTRTLNGFTSRQGKSFSAAIAFDENFNTKFVFAER
-801 LPKFTIPDDKELV
+801 KTA
-814 VEMNEKEGGRHQ
+814 EKRG
-826 SFVVE
+826 
-831 NSDLVRALTI
+831 N
-841 NELSVK
+841 VKRYKK

>member
-212 HKRFESKPFWQV
+212 HKRFESKTFWQV

-238 FTSANRWTDKATAT
+238 FTSANRWADKGTAT

-269 ATKRKVEKAPLLYD
+269 VTKRKVEKAPLLYD
-283 LTTLQKEANTQH
+283 LTTLQKEANSQH

-416 AQVDHEVEFGISGS
+416 AQVDHEVGFGISGS

-435 GWRALSLKGKNKRQD
+435 GWRALSLKEKNKRQD
-450 KDADATDNEVKD
+450 KDADATDNEVKE

-515 AMKDSGIGTPATRAA
+515 AMKDCGIGTPATRAA

-574 WEATFDR
+574 WEAELAKIER
-581 MIPPHGLEVT
+581 GE
-591 YDKTV
+591 
-596 HILFPASVKY
+596 AS
-606 VDLGSEDLIAGKADG
+606 ADG
-621 AENVIRV
+621 FTHSIEGYTREITAE
-628 KAAVKNFKKETNMS
+628 
-642 VITEDGSFY
+642 
-651 TFNVKYAKEPLMLN
+651 L
-665 IEMADFIHDGEAV
+665 
-678 NRPNNAQE
+678 
-686 IYLKELGKE
+686 LGCDRLF
-695 SPMLVHLIM
+695 S
-704 KSIHKENKRKVKH
+704 HKDSGCQCPKCKQ
-717 IGSKRFGIQY
+717 GTMQFFG
-727 LMKGIYVHSD
+727 
-737 LLYFHTEI
+737 
-745 KNQSNVPFD
+745 
-754 VDYITFKVVDKKV
+754 KVVRCSNK
-767 AKRTAIQEQVL
+767 ECGM
-778 LPVRAYNYVVRVAG
+778 PVFKQVAG
-792 KKTEQTVFC
+792 KLLTDADITDLLIKGKTRTLNGFISKQGKPFSAAIAFDENFNTKFVFAER
-801 LPKFTIPDDKELV
+801 KTA
-814 VEMNEKEGGRHQ
+814 EKRG
-826 SFVVE
+826 
-831 NSDLVRALTI
+831 N
-841 NELSVK
+841 VKRYKK

>member
-1 MKTIIAE
+1 MSQKQQTMKTIIAE

-123 YAYLGCRKPFDRL
+123 NAYLGCRKPFDRL
-136 WISSLTDTAIREGLL
+136 WISSLTDTAIREGLQ
-151 NLRDG
+151 NLTDG

-212 HKRFESKPFWQV
+212 NKRFESKPFWQV
-224 HFGVVDADSGNILK
+224 HFGVVDTDSGNILK
-238 FTSANRWTDKATAT
+238 FTSVNRWTDKATAT

-269 ATKRKVEKAPLLYD
+269 VTKRKVEKAPLLYD
-283 LTTLQKEANTQH
+283 LTTLQKEANSQH

-416 AQVDHEVEFGISGS
+416 AQVDHEIEFGISGS

-435 GWRALSLKGKNKRQD
+435 GWRALSLKEKNSKKD
-450 KDADATDNEVKD
+450 KNADTTDNEVKE

-469 EGQHITLS
+469 EGQHITFS

-502 TAGKEIEDDTMRQ
+502 TAGKEIVDDTMRQ

-574 WEATFDR
+574 WEAELAKIER
-581 MIPPHGLEVT
+581 GE
-591 YDKTV
+591 
-596 HILFPASVKY
+596 AS
-606 VDLGSEDLIAGKADG
+606 ADG
-621 AENVIRV
+621 FTHSIEGYTREITAE
-628 KAAVKNFKKETNMS
+628 
-642 VITEDGSFY
+642 
-651 TFNVKYAKEPLMLN
+651 L
-665 IEMADFIHDGEAV
+665 
-678 NRPNNAQE
+678 
-686 IYLKELGKE
+686 LGCDRLF
-695 SPMLVHLIM
+695 S
-704 KSIHKENKRKVKH
+704 HKDSGCQCPKCKH
-717 IGSKRFGIQY
+717 GTMQFFG
-727 LMKGIYVHSD
+727 
-737 LLYFHTEI
+737 
-745 KNQSNVPFD
+745 
-754 VDYITFKVVDKKV
+754 KVVRCSNK
-767 AKRTAIQEQVL
+767 ECGM
-778 LPVRAYNYVVRVAG
+778 PVFKQVAG
-792 KKTEQTVFC
+792 KLLTDADITDLLTKGKTRTLNGFTSKQGKSFSAAIAFDENFNTKFVF
-801 LPKFTIPDDKELV
+801 
-814 VEMNEKEGGRHQ
+814 VERKTAEKRG
-826 SFVVE
+826 
-831 NSDLVRALTI
+831 N
-841 NELSVK
+841 VKRYKK

>member
-1 MKTIIAE
+1 MSQKQQTMKTIIAE

-238 FTSANRWTDKATAT
+238 FTSANRWADKGTAT

-269 ATKRKVEKAPLLYD
+269 ETKRKVEKAPLLYD
-283 LTTLQKEANTQH
+283 LTTLQKEANSQH

-348 KVKLLPGSEDYSK
+348 KVKLLSGSEDYSK

-410 DITSVS
+410 DITSVT

-435 GWRALSLKGKNKRQD
+435 GWRALSLKEKNKRQD

-574 WEATFDR
+574 WEAELAKIER
-581 MIPPHGLEVT
+581 GE
-591 YDKTV
+591 
-596 HILFPASVKY
+596 AS
-606 VDLGSEDLIAGKADG
+606 ADG
-621 AENVIRV
+621 FTHSIEGYTREITAE
-628 KAAVKNFKKETNMS
+628 
-642 VITEDGSFY
+642 
-651 TFNVKYAKEPLMLN
+651 L
-665 IEMADFIHDGEAV
+665 
-678 NRPNNAQE
+678 
-686 IYLKELGKE
+686 LGCDRLFSHRDSGCQCPKCKQG
-695 SPMLVHLIM
+695 IM
-704 KSIHKENKRKVKH
+704 QF
-717 IGSKRFGIQY
+717 FG
-727 LMKGIYVHSD
+727 
-737 LLYFHTEI
+737 
-745 KNQSNVPFD
+745 
-754 VDYITFKVVDKKV
+754 KVVRCSNK
-767 AKRTAIQEQVL
+767 ECGM
-778 LPVRAYNYVVRVAG
+778 PVFKQVAG
-792 KKTEQTVFC
+792 KLLTDGDITDLLTKGKTRTLNGFTSKQGKSFSAAIAFDEDFNTKFVFAER
-801 LPKFTIPDDKELV
+801 KTA
-814 VEMNEKEGGRHQ
+814 EKRG
-826 SFVVE
+826 
-831 NSDLVRALTI
+831 N
-841 NELSVK
+841 VKRYKK

>member
-15 IAHIVGADKREEGYM
+15 IAHIVGAGKREEGYM

-123 YAYLGCRKPFDRL
+123 YEYLGCKKPFDRL
-136 WISSLTDTAIREGLL
+136 WISSLTDSAIREGLA
-151 NLRDG
+151 NLRNG

-212 HKRFESKPFWQV
+212 NKRFESKPFWQV

-238 FTSANRWTDKATAT
+238 FTSANRWADKGSAT

-269 ATKRKVEKAPLLYD
+269 VTKRKVEKAPLLYD
-283 LTTLQKEANTQH
+283 LTTLQKEANSQH

-416 AQVDHEVEFGISGS
+416 AQVDHEIEFGISGS

-435 GWRALSLKGKNKRQD
+435 GWRALSLKEKNSKKD
-450 KDADATDNEVKD
+450 KNADTTDNEVKE

-469 EGQHITLS
+469 EGQHITFS

-502 TAGKEIEDDTMRQ
+502 TAGKEIVDDTMRQ

-574 WEATFDR
+574 WEAELAKIER
-581 MIPPHGLEVT
+581 GE
-591 YDKTV
+591 
-596 HILFPASVKY
+596 AS
-606 VDLGSEDLIAGKADG
+606 ADG
-621 AENVIRV
+621 FTHSIEGYTREITAE
-628 KAAVKNFKKETNMS
+628 
-642 VITEDGSFY
+642 
-651 TFNVKYAKEPLMLN
+651 L
-665 IEMADFIHDGEAV
+665 
-678 NRPNNAQE
+678 
-686 IYLKELGKE
+686 LGCDRLF
-695 SPMLVHLIM
+695 S
-704 KSIHKENKRKVKH
+704 HKDSGCQCPKCKH
-717 IGSKRFGIQY
+717 GTMQFFG
-727 LMKGIYVHSD
+727 
-737 LLYFHTEI
+737 
-745 KNQSNVPFD
+745 
-754 VDYITFKVVDKKV
+754 KVVRCSNK
-767 AKRTAIQEQVL
+767 ECGM
-778 LPVRAYNYVVRVAG
+778 PVFKQVAG
-792 KKTEQTVFC
+792 KLLTDADITDLLTKGKTRTLNGFTSKQGKPFSAAIAFDENFNTKFVFAER
-801 LPKFTIPDDKELV
+801 KTA
-814 VEMNEKEGGRHQ
+814 EKRG
-826 SFVVE
+826 
-831 NSDLVRALTI
+831 N
-841 NELSVK
+841 VKRYKK

>member
-123 YAYLGCRKPFDRL
+123 YAYLGCRRPFDRL
-136 WISSLTDTAIREGLL
+136 WISSLTDTAIREGLQ

-212 HKRFESKPFWQV
+212 HERFESKPFWQV

-283 LTTLQKEANTQH
+283 LTTLQKEANSQH

-410 DITSVS
+410 DITSVT

-435 GWRALSLKGKNKRQD
+435 GWRALSLKEKNKRQD

-515 AMKDSGIGTPATRAA
+515 AMKDCGIGTPATRAA

-574 WEATFDR
+574 WEAELAKIER
-581 MIPPHGLEVT
+581 GE
-591 YDKTV
+591 
-596 HILFPASVKY
+596 AS
-606 VDLGSEDLIAGKADG
+606 ADG
-621 AENVIRV
+621 FTHSIEGYTREITAE
-628 KAAVKNFKKETNMS
+628 
-642 VITEDGSFY
+642 
-651 TFNVKYAKEPLMLN
+651 L
-665 IEMADFIHDGEAV
+665 
-678 NRPNNAQE
+678 
-686 IYLKELGKE
+686 LGCDRLF
-695 SPMLVHLIM
+695 S
-704 KSIHKENKRKVKH
+704 HKDSGCQCPKCKH
-717 IGSKRFGIQY
+717 GTMQFFG
-727 LMKGIYVHSD
+727 
-737 LLYFHTEI
+737 
-745 KNQSNVPFD
+745 
-754 VDYITFKVVDKKV
+754 KVVRCSNK
-767 AKRTAIQEQVL
+767 ECGM
-778 LPVRAYNYVVRVAG
+778 PVFKQVAG
-792 KKTEQTVFC
+792 KLLTDSDITDLLTKGKTRTLNGFTSKQGKPFSAAIAFDENFNTKFVFAER
-801 LPKFTIPDDKELV
+801 KTA
-814 VEMNEKEGGRHQ
+814 EKRG
-826 SFVVE
+826 
-831 NSDLVRALTI
+831 N
-841 NELSVK
+841 VKRYKK

>member
-30 QGNGYYVTWAFGH
+30 QGNGYFVTWAFGH

-58 HAENLPVIPD
+58 HAENLPVIPA

-212 HKRFESKPFWQV
+212 NKRFESKPFWQV

-238 FTSANRWTDKATAT
+238 FTSANRWTDKATAS

-258 KDTGS
+258 KETGS

-269 ATKRKVEKAPLLYD
+269 TTKRKVEKAPLLYD
-283 LTTLQKEANTQH
+283 LTTLQKEANSQH

-435 GWRALSLKGKNKRQD
+435 GWRALSLKEKNNRQD

-502 TAGKEIEDDTMRQ
+502 TAGKEIEDDTKRQ

-574 WEATFDR
+574 WEAELAKIER
-581 MIPPHGLEVT
+581 GE
-591 YDKTV
+591 
-596 HILFPASVKY
+596 AS
-606 VDLGSEDLIAGKADG
+606 ADG
-621 AENVIRV
+621 FTHSIQGYTREITAE
-628 KAAVKNFKKETNMS
+628 
-642 VITEDGSFY
+642 
-651 TFNVKYAKEPLMLN
+651 L
-665 IEMADFIHDGEAV
+665 
-678 NRPNNAQE
+678 
-686 IYLKELGKE
+686 LGCDRLF
-695 SPMLVHLIM
+695 S
-704 KSIHKENKRKVKH
+704 HKDSGCQCPKCKQ
-717 IGSKRFGIQY
+717 GTMQFFG
-727 LMKGIYVHSD
+727 
-737 LLYFHTEI
+737 
-745 KNQSNVPFD
+745 
-754 VDYITFKVVDKKV
+754 KVVRCSNK
-767 AKRTAIQEQVL
+767 ECGM
-778 LPVRAYNYVVRVAG
+778 PVFKQVAG
-792 KKTEQTVFC
+792 KLLTDADITDLLTKGKTRTLNGFTSKQGKPFSAAIAFDENFNTKFVFAEH
-801 LPKFTIPDDKELV
+801 KTA
-814 VEMNEKEGGRHQ
+814 EKRG
-826 SFVVE
+826 
-831 NSDLVRALTI
+831 N
-841 NELSVK
+841 VKRYKK

>member
-49 PETYGMKGF
+49 PDTYGMKGF

-82 YKPDAGVL
+82 YKTDAGVL

-123 YAYLGCRKPFDRL
+123 YVYLGCQKPFDRL
-136 WISSLTDTAIREGLL
+136 WISSLTDTAIREGLQ

-269 ATKRKVEKAPLLYD
+269 VTKRKVEKAPLLYD
-283 LTTLQKEANTQH
+283 LTTLQKEANSQH

-435 GWRALSLKGKNKRQD
+435 GWRALSLKEKNNRQD
-450 KDADATDNEVKD
+450 KDADATDNEVKE

-574 WEATFDR
+574 WEAELAKIER
-581 MIPPHGLEVT
+581 GE
-591 YDKTV
+591 
-596 HILFPASVKY
+596 AS
-606 VDLGSEDLIAGKADG
+606 ADG
-621 AENVIRV
+621 FTHSIEGYTREITAE
-628 KAAVKNFKKETNMS
+628 
-642 VITEDGSFY
+642 
-651 TFNVKYAKEPLMLN
+651 L
-665 IEMADFIHDGEAV
+665 
-678 NRPNNAQE
+678 
-686 IYLKELGKE
+686 LGCDRLF
-695 SPMLVHLIM
+695 S
-704 KSIHKENKRKVKH
+704 HKDSGCQCPKCKH
-717 IGSKRFGIQY
+717 GTMQFFG
-727 LMKGIYVHSD
+727 
-737 LLYFHTEI
+737 
-745 KNQSNVPFD
+745 
-754 VDYITFKVVDKKV
+754 KVVRCSNK
-767 AKRTAIQEQVL
+767 ECGM
-778 LPVRAYNYVVRVAG
+778 PVFKQVAG
-792 KKTEQTVFC
+792 KLLTDSDITDLLTKGKTRTLNGFISKQGKPFSAAIAFDENFNTKFVFAER
-801 LPKFTIPDDKELV
+801 KTA
-814 VEMNEKEGGRHQ
+814 EKRG
-826 SFVVE
+826 
-831 NSDLVRALTI
+831 N
-841 NELSVK
+841 VKRYKK

>member
-15 IAHIVGADKREEGYM
+15 IAHIVGAGKREEGYM

-123 YAYLGCRKPFDRL
+123 YEYLGCKKPFDRL
-136 WISSLTDTAIREGLL
+136 WISSLTDSAIREGLA
-151 NLRDG
+151 NLRNG

-224 HFGVVDADSGNILK
+224 HFGVVDTDSGNILK
-238 FTSANRWTDKATAT
+238 FTSVNRWTDKTTAT

-258 KDTGS
+258 KETGS
-263 AIITKV
+263 VIITKV

-283 LTTLQKEANTQH
+283 LTTLQKEANSQH

-416 AQVDHEVEFGISGS
+416 AQVDHDVEFGISGS

-435 GWRALSLKGKNKRQD
+435 GWRALSLKEKNNRLD

-574 WEATFDR
+574 WEAELAKIER
-581 MIPPHGLEVT
+581 GE
-591 YDKTV
+591 
-596 HILFPASVKY
+596 AS
-606 VDLGSEDLIAGKADG
+606 ADG
-621 AENVIRV
+621 FTHSIEGYTREITAE
-628 KAAVKNFKKETNMS
+628 
-642 VITEDGSFY
+642 
-651 TFNVKYAKEPLMLN
+651 L
-665 IEMADFIHDGEAV
+665 
-678 NRPNNAQE
+678 
-686 IYLKELGKE
+686 LGCDRLF
-695 SPMLVHLIM
+695 S
-704 KSIHKENKRKVKH
+704 HKDSGCQCPKCKH
-717 IGSKRFGIQY
+717 GTMQFFG
-727 LMKGIYVHSD
+727 
-737 LLYFHTEI
+737 
-745 KNQSNVPFD
+745 
-754 VDYITFKVVDKKV
+754 KVVRCSNK
-767 AKRTAIQEQVL
+767 ECGM
-778 LPVRAYNYVVRVAG
+778 PVFKQVAG
-792 KKTEQTVFC
+792 KLLTDSDITDLLTKGKTRTLNGFISKQGKPFSAAIAFDENFNTKFVFAER
-801 LPKFTIPDDKELV
+801 KTA
-814 VEMNEKEGGRHQ
+814 EKRG
-826 SFVVE
+826 
-831 NSDLVRALTI
+831 N
-841 NELSVK
+841 VKRYKK

>member
-1 MKTIIAE
+1 MSQKQQTMKTIIAE

-156 KEYDNLYHAAKARS
+156 KGYDNLYHAAKARS

-212 HKRFESKPFWQV
+212 HKHFESKPFWQV

-238 FTSANRWTDKATAT
+238 FTSVNRWTYKATAT

-258 KDTGS
+258 KETGS
-263 AIITKV
+263 VIITKV

-283 LTTLQKEANTQH
+283 LTTLQKEANSQH

-310 EAKFITYPRTSSR
+310 ETKFITYPRTSSR

-361 NSVNAAKVTDHH
+361 NCVNAAKVTDHH

-435 GWRALSLKGKNKRQD
+435 GWRALSLKEKNKRQD

-574 WEATFDR
+574 WEAELAKIER
-581 MIPPHGLEVT
+581 GE
-591 YDKTV
+591 
-596 HILFPASVKY
+596 AS
-606 VDLGSEDLIAGKADG
+606 ADG
-621 AENVIRV
+621 FTHSIEGYTREITAE
-628 KAAVKNFKKETNMS
+628 
-642 VITEDGSFY
+642 
-651 TFNVKYAKEPLMLN
+651 L
-665 IEMADFIHDGEAV
+665 
-678 NRPNNAQE
+678 
-686 IYLKELGKE
+686 LGCDRLF
-695 SPMLVHLIM
+695 S
-704 KSIHKENKRKVKH
+704 HKDSGCQCPKCQQ
-717 IGSKRFGIQY
+717 GTMQFFG
-727 LMKGIYVHSD
+727 
-737 LLYFHTEI
+737 
-745 KNQSNVPFD
+745 
-754 VDYITFKVVDKKV
+754 KVVRCSNK
-767 AKRTAIQEQVL
+767 ECGM
-778 LPVRAYNYVVRVAG
+778 PVFKQVAG
-792 KKTEQTVFC
+792 KLLTDADITDLLTKGKTRTLNGFTSKQGKSFSAAIAFDENFNTKFVFAEH
-801 LPKFTIPDDKELV
+801 KTA
-814 VEMNEKEGGRHQ
+814 EKRG
-826 SFVVE
+826 
-831 NSDLVRALTI
+831 N
-841 NELSVK
+841 VKRYKK